1 MTYFVF
7 GSIDYKTKLSYPLCD
22 LKLLSILSQITIFTH
37 KIISRLSLT
46 LSSYKGIYWEFFI
59 WLIMGSILSSE
70 MEEISK
76 VKNMGE
82 IYDIDHENSKKLKE
96 RRIFKISGK
105 LMLL

>member
-1 MTYFVF
+1 
-7 GSIDYKTKLSYPLCD
+7 
-22 LKLLSILSQITIFTH
+22 
-37 KIISRLSLT
+37 
-46 LSSYKGIYWEFFI
+46 
-59 WLIMGSILSSE
+59 MGSILSSE